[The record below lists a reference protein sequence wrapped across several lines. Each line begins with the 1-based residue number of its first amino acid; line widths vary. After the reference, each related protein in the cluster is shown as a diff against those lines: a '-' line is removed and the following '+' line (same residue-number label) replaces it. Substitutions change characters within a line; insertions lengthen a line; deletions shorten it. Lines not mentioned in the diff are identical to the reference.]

1 MGRKNKK
8 IIQFLLA
15 AAVAAI
21 PLSAQNDGQKEN
33 MVRLLQG
40 KSIQII
46 TDEDG
51 KSYRKAVDATFLHND
66 TYLLCDTAYWRV
78 DENTINA
85 KGNVQLMQEGTV
97 LTSETLDYYV
107 DDDLAQFRGG
117 VVQLLD
123 KENNTLRTRYL
134 DYNTADSVAT
144 FFQGASMKDKDGQ
157 IIESIDGTYNSKA
170 KLFTFSGDVNMFTD
184 SVFIKTSILEYHTDT
199 EKAVF
204 GAPTDFWKDENML
217 SAQRGWYDRGSETF
231 FFTGKVHAT
240 SQNKE
245 TWSDSLFYYRNL
257 NNVLLL
263 GNAQMQDSTHRT
275 SALAEYM
282 YYEDSLARITMRRK
296 AAVAVVSEENE
307 KTDTIYFGADTLIYY
322 SLRKCD
328 IPESEIRNAQT
339 RLSDILTDPVGEYRK
354 KAAEEAAKKAEEAA
368 KQKELEERGGAAV
381 PSADKAKG
389 KGAGKMEDDGFKQ
402 APMAKQTQQE
412 ATVDSTLMAAPAD
425 TTVAAAAPADSTI
438 AAAAPADSSIAA
450 AAPADSVAKVQEP
463 PKDTTKVGF
472 AIGLGNVRIFR
483 SDIQVRCDSMHYSDL
498 DSIAR
503 FYKDPIVWNEENRQ
517 FFSDSLA
524 VLIKESRADRASLMS
539 EAFVVTQEDSLLYDQ
554 IKGAEIIA
562 FFDTTSTLRRFDALG
577 GATTLFYLE
586 ENGKLAT
593 VNKVECKMLSGNF
606 KEGKLDR
613 MHYYDQPKNDAY
625 PVVQFP
631 KEDRYFKGFRW
642 NPELRP
648 TGKKDITTLEVRPSE
663 RAAYAKR
670 PKAVYVQTDIYFP
683 GYMKSVYASIDARKE
698 AERLAE
704 QRRKREKQMHTL
716 DSLALKDSLA
726 IADSLD
732 LKDSLALKDSTALKD
747 GLALRGGAALK
758 DTTALADSLSAA
770 VADSLQN
777 LPKTREQLREERR
790 LARQK
795 AKEARIAAR
804 EARWAELDRRDAEK
818 AELKRQKELKRKR
831 EKTRR
836 ALIAQ
841 QKQDLKDQQTL
852 QRYIEYYQKKKAK
865 EDGKVS
871 GEIPALRRSGH
882 PVERGVTEP
891 AEHKQTAQLAE
902 PALQ

>member
-1 MGRKNKK
+1 
-8 IIQFLLA
+8 
-15 AAVAAI
+15 
-21 PLSAQNDGQKEN
+21 

-40 KSIQII
+40 KSVQII
-46 TDEDG
+46 TDEEG
-51 KSYRKAVDATFLHND
+51 RTYRKAVDATFLHND
-66 TYLLCDTAYWRV
+66 TYLICDTAYWRV
-78 DENTINA
+78 DDNIINA

-107 DDDLAQFRGG
+107 DDDLAQFRVG

-123 KENNTLRTRYL
+123 KENNTLRTRFL
-134 DYNTADSVAT
+134 DYNTADSIAV

-184 SVFIKTSILEYHTDT
+184 SVFIKTTVLDYHTDT
-199 EKAVF
+199 ERAVF
-204 GAPTDFWKDENML
+204 SAPTDFWKDDNML
-217 SAQRGWYDRGSETF
+217 SAEKGWYDRGSETF

-240 SQNKE
+240 SQNQE
-245 TWSDSLFYYRNL
+245 TWSDSLYYYRNL

-275 SALAEYM
+275 SALAEYI
-282 YYEDSLARITMRRK
+282 YYEDSLSQVTMRRK
-296 AAVAVVSEENE
+296 AAVAVVTEENE
-307 KTDTIYFGADTLIYY
+307 KTDTLYFGADTLIYY
-322 SLRKCD
+322 TLRMCD

-368 KQKELEERGGAAV
+368 KRKEMEERGGAVV
-381 PSADKAKG
+381 PGGDKAPARGLG
-389 KGAGKMEDDGFKQ
+389 KGLGDDEFNE
-402 APMAKQTQQE
+402 APMVKPKKE
-412 ATVDSTLMAAPAD
+412 E
-425 TTVAAAAPADSTI
+425 APADST
-438 AAAAPADSSIAA
+438 ALKAPADSAA
-450 AAPADSVAKVQEP
+450 MKSPADSTALKAPADSTLTTAPADSVAAAPEP

-483 SDIQVRCDSMHYSDL
+483 SDLQVRCDSMRYCDL

-503 FYKDPIVWNEENRQ
+503 FYKDPIIWNEENRQ

-524 VLIKESRADRASLMS
+524 VLVKESRADRASLMS

-562 FFDTTSTLRRFDALG
+562 FFDTTSALKRFDALG

-606 KEGKLDR
+606 KDGKLDR

-648 TGKKDITTLEVRPSE
+648 TGKEDITTLQVRPSE
-663 RAAYAKR
+663 RAEYAKK
-670 PKAVYVQTDIYFP
+670 PKAVYKQTDIYFP
-683 GYMKSVYASIDARKE
+683 GYMKGVYASIDARRE
-698 AERLAE
+698 AERRAAQRKKHEEQMQKLDSLA
-704 QRRKREKQMHTL
+704 L
-716 DSLALKDSLA
+716 SDSLALKDSLA
-726 IADSLD
+726 LADSTAIKDSLAHS
-732 LKDSLALKDSTALKD
+732 DSLALKDSTALSD
-747 GLALRGGAALK
+747 SLAVAA
-758 DTTALADSLSAA
+758 ADSLK
-770 VADSLQN
+770 N
-777 LPKTREQLREERR
+777 LPKTKQQLREERR
-790 LARQK
+790 QARQK
-795 AKEARIAAR
+795 AREARIAAR
-804 EARWAELDRRDAEK
+804 EARWAELDRKDAEK

-841 QKQDLKDQQTL
+841 QKQDLKDEQTL
-852 QRYIEYYQKKKAK
+852 QHYIEYYQKKKAK

-871 GEIPALRRSGH
+871 GEIPAIRRSGH
-882 PVERGVTEP
+882 PVERGVPEP
-891 AEHKQTAQLAE
+891 AEHQQTAELAE
-902 PALQ
+902 TAVQ

>member
-1 MGRKNKK
+1 MGRKSQK
-8 IIQFLLA
+8 IIPFLFA

-21 PLSAQNDGQKEN
+21 PISAQNDGRKEN

-40 KSIQII
+40 KSVQII
-46 TDEDG
+46 TDEEG
-51 KSYRKAVDATFLHND
+51 RTYRKAVDATFLHND
-66 TYLLCDTAYWRV
+66 TYLICDTAYWRV
-78 DENTINA
+78 DDNIINA

-123 KENNTLRTRYL
+123 KENNTLRTRFL
-134 DYNTADSVAT
+134 DYNTADSIAV

-184 SVFIKTSILEYHTDT
+184 SVFIKTTVLDYHTDT
-199 EKAVF
+199 ERAVF
-204 GAPTDFWKDENML
+204 SAPTDFWKDDNML
-217 SAQRGWYDRGSETF
+217 SAEKGWYDRGSETF

-240 SQNKE
+240 SQNQE
-245 TWSDSLFYYRNL
+245 TWSDSLYYYRNL

-275 SALAEYM
+275 SALAEYI
-282 YYEDSLARITMRRK
+282 YYEDSLAQVTMRRK
-296 AAVAVVSEENE
+296 AAVAVVTEENE
-307 KTDTIYFGADTLIYY
+307 KTDTLYFGADTLIYY
-322 SLRKCD
+322 TLRMCD

-368 KQKELEERGGAAV
+368 KRKEMEERGGAVV
-381 PSADKAKG
+381 PGGDKAPARGLG
-389 KGAGKMEDDGFKQ
+389 KGLGDNEFNE
-402 APMAKQTQQE
+402 APMVKPKKE
-412 ATVDSTLMAAPAD
+412 E
-425 TTVAAAAPADSTI
+425 APADST
-438 AAAAPADSSIAA
+438 ALKAPADSAA
-450 AAPADSVAKVQEP
+450 MKSPADSTALKAPADSTLTTAPADSVAAAPEP

-483 SDIQVRCDSMHYSDL
+483 SDLQVRCDSMRYCDL

-503 FYKDPIVWNEENRQ
+503 FYKDPIIWNEENRQ

-524 VLIKESRADRASLMS
+524 VLVKESRADRASLMS

-562 FFDTTSTLRRFDALG
+562 FFDTTSALKRFDALG

-606 KEGKLDR
+606 KDGKLDR

-648 TGKKDITTLEVRPSE
+648 TGKEDITTLQVRPSE
-663 RAAYAKR
+663 RAEYAKK
-670 PKAVYVQTDIYFP
+670 PKAVYKQTDIYFP
-683 GYMKSVYASIDARKE
+683 GYMKGVYASIDARRE
-698 AERLAE
+698 AERRAAQRKKHEEQMQKLDSLA
-704 QRRKREKQMHTL
+704 L
-716 DSLALKDSLA
+716 SDSLALKDSLA
-726 IADSLD
+726 LADSTAIKDSLAHS
-732 LKDSLALKDSTALKD
+732 DSLALKDSTALSD
-747 GLALRGGAALK
+747 SLAVAA
-758 DTTALADSLSAA
+758 ADSLK
-770 VADSLQN
+770 N
-777 LPKTREQLREERR
+777 LPKTKQQLREERR
-790 LARQK
+790 QARQK
-795 AKEARIAAR
+795 AR
-804 EARWAELDRRDAEK
+804 EARWAELDRKDAEK

-841 QKQDLKDQQTL
+841 QKQDLKDEQTL
-852 QRYIEYYQKKKAK
+852 QHYIEYYQKKKAK

-871 GEIPALRRSGH
+871 GEIPAIRRSGH
-882 PVERGVTEP
+882 PVERGVPEP
-891 AEHKQTAQLAE
+891 AEHQQTAELAE
-902 PALQ
+902 TAVQ

>member
-1 MGRKNKK
+1 MGRKSQK
-8 IIQFLLA
+8 IIPFLFA

-21 PLSAQNDGQKEN
+21 PISAQNDGRKEN

-40 KSIQII
+40 KSVQII
-46 TDEDG
+46 TDEEG
-51 KSYRKAVDATFLHND
+51 RTYRKAVDATFLHND
-66 TYLLCDTAYWRV
+66 TYLICDTAYWRV
-78 DENTINA
+78 DDNIINA

-123 KENNTLRTRYL
+123 KENNTLRTRFL
-134 DYNTADSVAT
+134 DYNTADSIAV

-184 SVFIKTSILEYHTDT
+184 SVFIKTTVLDYHTDT
-199 EKAVF
+199 ERAVF
-204 GAPTDFWKDENML
+204 SAPTDFWKDDNML
-217 SAQRGWYDRGSETF
+217 SAEKGWYDRGSETF

-240 SQNKE
+240 SQNQE
-245 TWSDSLFYYRNL
+245 TWSDSLYYYRNL

-275 SALAEYM
+275 SALAEYI
-282 YYEDSLARITMRRK
+282 YYEDSLAQVTMRRK
-296 AAVAVVSEENE
+296 AAVAVVTEENE
-307 KTDTIYFGADTLIYY
+307 KTDTLYFGADTLIYY
-322 SLRKCD
+322 TLRMCD

-368 KQKELEERGGAAV
+368 KRKEMEERGGAVV
-381 PSADKAKG
+381 PGGDKAPARGLG
-389 KGAGKMEDDGFKQ
+389 KGLGDDEFNE
-402 APMAKQTQQE
+402 APMVKPKKE
-412 ATVDSTLMAAPAD
+412 E
-425 TTVAAAAPADSTI
+425 APADST
-438 AAAAPADSSIAA
+438 ALKAPADSAA
-450 AAPADSVAKVQEP
+450 MKSPADSTALKAPADSTLTTAPADSVAAAPEP

-483 SDIQVRCDSMHYSDL
+483 SDLQVRCDSMRYCDL

-503 FYKDPIVWNEENRQ
+503 FYKDPIIWNEENRQ

-524 VLIKESRADRASLMS
+524 VLVKESRADRASLMS

-562 FFDTTSTLRRFDALG
+562 FFDTTSALKRFDALG

-606 KEGKLDR
+606 KDGKLDR

-648 TGKKDITTLEVRPSE
+648 TGKEDITTLQVRPSE
-663 RAAYAKR
+663 RAEYAKK
-670 PKAVYVQTDIYFP
+670 PKAVYKQTDIYFP
-683 GYMKSVYASIDARKE
+683 GYMKGVYASIDARRE
-698 AERLAE
+698 AERRAAQRKKHEEQMQKLDSLA
-704 QRRKREKQMHTL
+704 L
-716 DSLALKDSLA
+716 SDSLALKDSLA
-726 IADSLD
+726 LADSTAIKDSLAHS
-732 LKDSLALKDSTALKD
+732 DSLALKDSTALSD
-747 GLALRGGAALK
+747 SLAVAA
-758 DTTALADSLSAA
+758 ADSLK
-770 VADSLQN
+770 N
-777 LPKTREQLREERR
+777 LPKTKQQLREERR
-790 LARQK
+790 QARQK
-795 AKEARIAAR
+795 AREARIAAR
-804 EARWAELDRRDAEK
+804 EARWAELDRKDAEK

-841 QKQDLKDQQTL
+841 QKQDLKDEQTL
-852 QRYIEYYQKKKAK
+852 QHYIEYYQKKKAK

-871 GEIPALRRSGH
+871 GEIPAIRRSGH
-882 PVERGVTEP
+882 PVERGVPEP
-891 AEHKQTAQLAE
+891 AEHQQTAELAE
-902 PALQ
+902 TAVQ

>member
-78 DENTINA
+78 DENIINA
-85 KGNVQLMQEGTV
+85 KGNVQLIQEGTV

-199 EKAVF
+199 EKAIF

-240 SQNKE
+240 SQNQE

-296 AAVAVVSEENE
+296 AAVAVVTEENE

-368 KQKELEERGGAAV
+368 KKKELEERGGAAV
-381 PSADKAKG
+381 PSADKALAKG
-389 KGAGKMEDDGFKQ
+389 SGKMEDDGFKQ

-412 ATVDSTLMAAPAD
+412 APADSTIMAAPAD

-438 AAAAPADSSIAA
+438 AAV
-450 AAPADSVAKVQEP
+450 APADSVAKVQEP

-716 DSLALKDSLA
+716 DSLAV
-726 IADSLD
+726 
-732 LKDSLALKDSTALKD
+732 KDSLALKDSTALKD
-747 GLALRGGAALK
+747 SLALRDSTSLK

-804 EARWAELDRRDAEK
+804 EAHWAELDRMDAEK

>member
-1 MGRKNKK
+1 
-8 IIQFLLA
+8 
-15 AAVAAI
+15 
-21 PLSAQNDGQKEN
+21 

-40 KSIQII
+40 KSVQII
-46 TDEDG
+46 TDEEG
-51 KSYRKAVDATFLHND
+51 RTYRKAVDATFLHND
-66 TYLLCDTAYWRV
+66 TYLICDTAYWRV
-78 DENTINA
+78 DDNIINA

-123 KENNTLRTRYL
+123 KENNTLRTRFL
-134 DYNTADSVAT
+134 DYNTADSIAV

-184 SVFIKTSILEYHTDT
+184 SVFIKTTVLDYHTDT
-199 EKAVF
+199 ERAVF
-204 GAPTDFWKDENML
+204 SAPTDFWKDDNML
-217 SAQRGWYDRGSETF
+217 SAEKGWYDRGSETF

-240 SQNKE
+240 SQNQE
-245 TWSDSLFYYRNL
+245 TWSDSLYYYRNL

-275 SALAEYM
+275 SALAEYI
-282 YYEDSLARITMRRK
+282 YYEDSLAQVTMRRK
-296 AAVAVVSEENE
+296 AAVAVVTEENE
-307 KTDTIYFGADTLIYY
+307 KTDTLYFGADTLIYY
-322 SLRKCD
+322 TLRMCD

-339 RLSDILTDPVGEYRK
+339 RLSDILTEPVGEYRK

-368 KQKELEERGGAAV
+368 KRKEMEERGGAVV
-381 PSADKAKG
+381 PGGDKAPARGLG
-389 KGAGKMEDDGFKQ
+389 KGLGDDEFNE
-402 APMAKQTQQE
+402 APMVKPKKE
-412 ATVDSTLMAAPAD
+412 E
-425 TTVAAAAPADSTI
+425 APADST
-438 AAAAPADSSIAA
+438 ALKAPADSAA
-450 AAPADSVAKVQEP
+450 MKSPADSTALKAPADSTLTTAPADSVAAAPEP

-483 SDIQVRCDSMHYSDL
+483 SDLQVRCDSMRYCDL

-503 FYKDPIVWNEENRQ
+503 FYKDPIIWNEENRQ
-517 FFSDSLA
+517 FFADSLA
-524 VLIKESRADRASLMS
+524 VLVKESRADRASLMS

-562 FFDTTSTLRRFDALG
+562 FFDTTSALKRFDALG

-606 KEGKLDR
+606 KDGKLDR

-648 TGKKDITTLEVRPSE
+648 TGKEDITTLQVRPSE
-663 RAAYAKR
+663 RAEYAKK
-670 PKAVYVQTDIYFP
+670 PKAVYKQTDIYFP
-683 GYMKSVYASIDARKE
+683 GSMKGVYASIDARRE
-698 AERLAE
+698 AERRAAQRKKHEEQMQKLDSLA
-704 QRRKREKQMHTL
+704 L
-716 DSLALKDSLA
+716 SDSLALKDSLA
-726 IADSLD
+726 LADSTAIKDSLAHS
-732 LKDSLALKDSTALKD
+732 DSLALKDSTALSD
-747 GLALRGGAALK
+747 SLAVAA
-758 DTTALADSLSAA
+758 ADSLK
-770 VADSLQN
+770 N
-777 LPKTREQLREERR
+777 LPKTKQQLREERR
-790 LARQK
+790 QARQK
-795 AKEARIAAR
+795 AREARIAAR
-804 EARWAELDRRDAEK
+804 EARWAELDRKDAEK

-841 QKQDLKDQQTL
+841 QKQDLKDEQTL
-852 QRYIEYYQKKKAK
+852 QHYIEYYQKKKAK

-871 GEIPALRRSGH
+871 GEIPAIRRSGH
-882 PVERGVTEP
+882 PVERGVPKP
-891 AEHKQTAQLAE
+891 AEHQQTAELAE
-902 PALQ
+902 TAVQ